1 MTFQPGGR
9 RSILQRRS
17 STSNTIQAAL
27 DGVAVL
33 GVSWWLI
40 DYHIGVLTSAYVI
53 MLLLL
58 VGSLA
63 VVYDHY
69 AIYRS
74 NASLTLKAF
83 RLFKAWTATFAFL
96 VAMAFLTKQSEQY
109 SRLLVAQIYVLGFFA
124 QLILHVVMREVQKK
138 LSAQVTQSENALII
152 GSGRLANF
160 LNRKITDNPWIGE
173 RVVGCV
179 LIKDSDDPV
188 AMLPGEPRQLSVL
201 GGIADLDE
209 LMTLD

>member
-74 NASLTLKAF
+74 NASLTL
-83 RLFKAWTATFAFL
+83 
-96 VAMAFLTKQSEQY
+96 
-109 SRLLVAQIYVLGFFA
+109 
-124 QLILHVVMREVQKK
+124 
-138 LSAQVTQSENALII
+138 
-152 GSGRLANF
+152 
-160 LNRKITDNPWIGE
+160 
-173 RVVGCV
+173 
-179 LIKDSDDPV
+179 
-188 AMLPGEPRQLSVL
+188 
-201 GGIADLDE
+201 
-209 LMTLD
+209 